1 MRLSLTENEFIM
13 TYKFISNRL
22 SRKVQNEKVFSAS
35 KKERERERDEHA
47 LKHSGYS
54 NISLSLQHKSC
65 KTTTA
70 QSQLA
75 FTCSKSTSGNTRKSC
90 EICSKLTIKIL
101 ERRQ

>member
-1 MRLSLTENEFIM
+1 M

-35 KKERERERDEHA
+35 KRERERERERERDEHA